1 MMKRKNKFEK
11 IIERQKNEQTDYSN
25 IFPDKVPLDKIRNI
39 WNDADEQY
47 TDEQLYQI
55 REWVYAMASV
65 IIHVAEK
72 RKKRNNRIIE
82 FNLNANEEKERN
94 IICPGEYRR
103 AS

>member
-1 MMKRKNKFEK
+1 MTKRKNKFEK

-25 IFPDKVPLDKIRNI
+25 IFPDKVSLDKIRNI

-72 RKKRNNRIIE
+72 RKKNNNRIIE
-82 FNLNANEEKERN
+82 FNPNADEEKESN

-103 AS
+103 AG

>member
-1 MMKRKNKFEK
+1 MTKRKNKFEK
-11 IIERQKNEQTDYSN
+11 IIDRQKNEQTSYSD
-25 IFPDKVPLDKIRNI
+25 IFPDKVSLDKIRDI

-72 RKKRNNRIIE
+72 RKENNNRIIE
-82 FNLNANEEKERN
+82 FNHNTDEEKESN